1 MFFLK
6 DLPTRRMIES
16 YSGYYDTGP
25 ETIRDGLAL
34 LRRASLLIRRLDA
47 YFARHGFSQL
57 RFLFLIVIDREEDRD
72 SLTVGEITE
81 RLDVSGP
88 VVARTLRTLLD
99 DGLVTK
105 VTDENDSRIRHIA
118 LTPEGRERLTTI
130 LPGYFRIIANEM
142 EGEDP

>member
-16 YSGYYDTGP
+16 YSGQYDTDP
-25 ETIRDGLAL
+25 DTIRDGLTL

-57 RFLFLIVIDREEDRD
+57 RFLFLIVIDRETDRD

-88 VVARTLRTLLD
+88 VVARTLRMLLD

-105 VTDENDSRIRHIA
+105 MTDEDDSRIRHIA
-118 LTPEGRERLTTI
+118 LTPEGRDRLTAI
-130 LPGYFRIIANEM
+130 LPGYFRIIADEM
-142 EGEDP
+142 DGKAP